1 MRIRIIEQLHLLSVI
16 VGRWMLPRNGLSRDQ
31 LSQLLLI
38 NIGNAADILELFE
51 AFNEEAVRLNPLLK
65 ICILCLWQAS
75 LFQFCFNKTA
85 TIEPYTPLAKSAS
98 QSSNM
103 YESTSVL
110 RPTPVYSCRSSGP
123 VSRKIS
129 SRESIAIAGLP
140 ERKLTTDHQHIFVQ
154 ASDLGASLNN
164 HSRSRVRLRDGS
176 DDDDTEVK
184 EGEEEETAAGAAAT
198 MDLQPDLTESKSG
211 CCGSRLGQN
220 DCMQEGHCGY
230 ACFGT
235 ELWAVFMSLMLQ
247 DVPFLGLRLAL
258 VLRFNVRS
266 YSNVFFTCKNTLLIL
281 LQVFRS
287 AVILQECHRKRSR
300 AISHEVPLIMFTQD

>member
-16 VGRWMLPRNGLSRDQ
+16 VGRWLLPRNGLSRDQ

-85 TIEPYTPLAKSAS
+85 TVEPNTPLAKSAS

-103 YESTSVL
+103 YESTAII
-110 RPTPVYSCRSSGP
+110 RPNPVYSCRGSAP

-129 SRESIAIAGLP
+129 SRESIAIAVLP
-140 ERKLTTDHQHIFVQ
+140 DRKLASSHQHIFAQ
-154 ASDLGASLNN
+154 AADLRRISVNN
-164 HSRSRVRLRDGS
+164 NLRSRVQLQDSTDTNGSEMKDG
-176 DDDDTEVK
+176 D
-184 EGEEEETAAGAAAT
+184 AT
-198 MDLQPDLTESKSG
+198 MDLHGPNSIESSCG
-211 CCGSRLGQN
+211 CCGRRGGAN

-230 ACFGT
+230 ICFGT
-235 ELWAVFMSLMLQ
+235 ELWAIFMSLMLQ

-266 YSNVFFTCKNTLLIL
+266 YSNVFFTCKNSLLIL

-287 AVILQECHRKRSR
+287 AVILQECHRKPSRSTN
-300 AISHEVPLIMFTQD
+300 HEVPLILFSQD